1 MTMSLPD
8 ALLNAKKYIR
18 EPKYSGQDKMWAY
31 EIYKNGRW
39 GKYYFMT
46 EELAW
51 KSFYAQ
57 FRAIKESLL
66 KPKEQSR

>member
-1 MTMSLPD
+1 MNLPD

-31 EIYKNGRW
+31 ETYKNGRW

-46 EELAW
+46 EEAAW
-51 KSFYAQ
+51 TAFYTQ

-66 KPKEQSR
+66 KTKDLSR